1 MLSPLPSLRFQH
13 FLLCL
18 RGINI
23 QVDIKPAGI
32 FQIITRPVRLGWKSL
47 FYYSAGAL
55 LGDGSCSEPLGRC
68 CSIPDEPGKVTLH
81 RSTSHP
87 SPCVIKCK
95 VAQLTLSLPLTFTLS
110 FLLYFLFLVFIFLC
124 RFLPKTVAEKG

>member
-1 MLSPLPSLRFQH
+1 MMEAALSRWADAAASLMSR
-13 FLLCL
+13 
-18 RGINI
+18 
-23 QVDIKPAGI
+23 
-32 FQIITRPVRLGWKSL
+32 
-47 FYYSAGAL
+47 
-55 LGDGSCSEPLGRC
+55 
-68 CSIPDEPGKVTLH
+68 GKVTLH